1 MRKAKEHENSIHA
14 FQEWQEHQYLEG
26 YYVGGRIPPSYLGK
40 RPNRFGY
47 VLLANGILLALVA
60 TLGAFSWARFGDSD
74 LGTLIALVFIG
85 AIAALHL
92 MAAARLLRK
101 PSGKRDRRKYPISR
115 RGRG

>member
-1 MRKAKEHENSIHA
+1 MRKRKEHKSSIDA

-26 YYVGGRIPPSYLGK
+26 YYVGGRIPPFYLGK

-47 VLLANGILLALVA
+47 VLLASGIFFALVA

-74 LGTLIALVFIG
+74 LGSLIAFVFTG
-85 AIAALHL
+85 AIAALQL

-101 PSGKRDRRKYPISR
+101 SSGKRGRRKYPKA
-115 RGRG
+115 